1 MVELLWSY
9 FGNPVTNQTYHFVQ
23 FVTFFTIRGIYLPF
37 CDFYHSKGNFI
48 NIIEKPE
55 PVNGNRFGS
64 LSI

>member
-48 NIIEKPE
+48 NIIE
-55 PVNGNRFGS
+55 
-64 LSI
+64 